1 MGLRTA
7 LAENYTQ
14 QFATKVVNAIVMH
27 PIRSNKA
34 LRAKVG
40 GRAVEYV
47 QRLHKNLGHCGAN
60 VSMVI
65 TIVIGILTMGWVIY
79 NFGPE
84 IFKGKNE
91 KNDSMEQEPMPELD
105 PLDYGE
111 DSDVTGNIVN
121 DLWAKNEKLKIQVKE
136 LESKVS
142 FLMGIIQKTEKKE
155 NAVSMFAGM
164 PEEVFTTPTGLCFRT
179 GVDCCH
185 IHGKRT
191 RWRLCKTCGH

>member
-1 MGLRTA
+1 
-7 LAENYTQ
+7 
-14 QFATKVVNAIVMH
+14 
-27 PIRSNKA
+27 
-34 LRAKVG
+34 
-40 GRAVEYV
+40 
-47 QRLHKNLGHCGAN
+47 
-60 VSMVI
+60 MVI

-142 FLMGIIQKTEKKE
+142 FLMGIHPEDREEGERSEHVCRYARRGVHDANRLVFSHWGGLLPHPRKE
-155 NAVSMFAGM
+155 DKVATLQNLRPLRLEAGSWKHFASFSF
-164 PEEVFTTPTGLCFRT
+164 FTNVKCPRHL
-179 GVDCCH
+179 
-185 IHGKRT
+185 
-191 RWRLCKTCGH
+191 